1 MPPKSF
7 IYVKTMFWLKFMLS
21 SYFELCF
28 IYIFFFNFSY
38 LVFFF
43 KNNISSRSLVN
54 LLSTVLCNGQSLYNL
69 VMRQNRICFIYLCM
83 LSFFSNK
90 AFNWL

>member
-7 IYVKTMFWLKFMLS
+7 IYVKTIFWLKFMLS

-28 IYIFFFNFSY
+28 IYIYIFNFSY

-43 KNNISSRSLVN
+43 KKTQHFFQIISKLIKY
-54 LLSTVLCNGQSLYNL
+54 STV
-69 VMRQNRICFIYLCM
+69 
-83 LSFFSNK
+83 
-90 AFNWL
+90 

>member
-7 IYVKTMFWLKFMLS
+7 IFVKTIFWLKFMRS

-28 IYIFFFNFSY
+28 IYIYIFNFSY

-43 KNNISSRSLVN
+43 KKTNIFSRSLVN
-54 LLSTVLCNGQSLYNL
+54 
-69 VMRQNRICFIYLCM
+69 
-83 LSFFSNK
+83 
-90 AFNWL
+90 